1 MGDNNSKTRNNEK
14 KIEEPKISDI
24 DVSNSKKS
32 EVEFEAEYPLG
43 DYRNGTTWNLHH
55 NPKNK
60 KPGDEGYSWHHNTV
74 KGRSALKTLDA
85 IMYID

>member
-14 KIEEPKISDI
+14 KIQEPKISDI

-43 DYRNGTTWNLHH
+43 DYRNVTTWNLHH
-55 NPKNK
+55 NP
-60 KPGDEGYSWHHNTV
+60 
-74 KGRSALKTLDA
+74 
-85 IMYID
+85 